1 MSVSMH
7 KKSDG
12 SSQPTDKKK
21 ITFSLIVAALLFRV
35 YSYTQRRGRSMT
47 IKDAWN
53 AYERV
58 RTTKTPWIRNA
69 LLVNLAGR
77 IHQQRSQ
84 FQGKERR
91 RWITLHRIVLHSIR
105 E

>member
-21 ITFSLIVAALLFRV
+21 ISLLTIVAVIWLHV
-35 YSYTQRRGRSMT
+35 YSYTEVRRQTMT
-47 IKDAWN
+47 IKDAWG

-69 LLVNLAGR
+69 LLANLARR
-77 IHQQRSQ
+77 IHQQKSQ

-91 RWITLHRIVLHSIR
+91 RWITLHRIVLHSIH